1 MFTGIIEEVGHVLQA
16 GSKLRVAAH
25 VVMEDL
31 VLGGSIAVNGVC
43 LTAVQIGDG
52 FFEAD
57 LAPETLRR
65 SNLGQLSN
73 GMSVNLERPVTL
85 EQRLSGHLVQGHI
98 DATGAII
105 AFTQLPEG
113 NWWLQIQMPPELLR
127 YVVQKG
133 SITLNGISLT
143 VAEMEGNTLAVA
155 IIPHTYEHTA
165 LHSAAAGHLV
175 NIECDVL
182 AKHVERLMSA
192 RSVAGIPGVN

>member
-1 MFTGIIEEVGHVLQA
+1 MFTGIIEEVGRVLQA
-16 GSKLRVAAH
+16 GSKLRIAAQ

-43 LTAVQIGDG
+43 LTAVQIGEG
-52 FFEAD
+52 FFEVD

-65 SNLGQLSN
+65 SNLGQLAS

-85 EQRLSGHLVQGHI
+85 QQRLSGHLVQGHV
-98 DATGAII
+98 DATGTILN
-105 AFTQLPEG
+105 FTQLPEG
-113 NWWLQIQMPPELLR
+113 NWWLQIQVPPDLLR

-143 VAEMEGNTLAVA
+143 VAELKGETLSAA

-165 LHSAAAGHLV
+165 LHIAAVGHLV

-182 AKHVERLMSA
+182 AKHVERLMNA
-192 RSVAGIPGVN
+192 RSVAGLSGVN

>member
-1 MFTGIIEEVGHVLQA
+1 MFTGIIEEVGRVLQA
-16 GSKLRVAAH
+16 GSKLRIAAQ

-43 LTAVQIGDG
+43 LTAVQIGEG
-52 FFEAD
+52 FFEVD

-65 SNLGQLSN
+65 SNLGQLAS

-85 EQRLSGHLVQGHI
+85 QQRLSGHLVQGHV
-98 DATGAII
+98 DATGTILN
-105 AFTQLPEG
+105 FTQLPEG
-113 NWWLQIQMPPELLR
+113 NWWLQIQVPPDLLR

-143 VAEMEGNTLAVA
+143 VAELKGETLSAA

-165 LHSAAAGHLV
+165 LHIAAVGHLV

-182 AKHVERLMSA
+182 AKHVERLMNA
-192 RSVAGIPGVN
+192 RSVAGLPGVN